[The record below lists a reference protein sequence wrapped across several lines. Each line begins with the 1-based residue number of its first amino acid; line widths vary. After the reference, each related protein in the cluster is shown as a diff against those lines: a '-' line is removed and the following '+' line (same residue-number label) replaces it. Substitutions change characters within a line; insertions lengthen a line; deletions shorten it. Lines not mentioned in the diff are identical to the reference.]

1 MAKSKKKKKGGSKKL
16 KKSNLVLAS
25 PTALTNIAR
34 NEARRKL
41 EPEIKRIEQEL
52 IQKEKEM
59 EDLVYQGLFVKLLGI
74 PLLALRNR
82 GYGKK
87 RLEEFYKRMDTGK
100 EIAPTFTD
108 VEVIYF
114 RYDNRIYRLDKEGVR
129 SRTYGQTTIPLELFE
144 NDRTEIEVLEIHFFE
159 TIEEE
164 KEEKGIEKYA
174 TVGSE

>member
-52 IQKEKEM
+52 MQKEKEM

-87 RLEEFYKRMDTGK
+87 RLEEFYNEMYEIFKDFHLERLSTNDIAEAIYDETGFDLLAQKK
-100 EIAPTFTD
+100 EFAKWLQ
-108 VEVIYF
+108 E
-114 RYDNRIYRLDKEGVR
+114 NRFDKERG
-129 SRTYGQTTIPLELFE
+129 
-144 NDRTEIEVLEIHFFE
+144 
-159 TIEEE
+159 
-164 KEEKGIEKYA
+164 K
-174 TVGSE
+174 

>member
-52 IQKEKEM
+52 MQKEKEM

-87 RLEEFYKRMDTGK
+87 RLEEFYNEMYEIFKDFHVERFTTNDIAEAIYDETGFDLLAQKK
-100 EIAPTFTD
+100 EFAKWLQ
-108 VEVIYF
+108 E
-114 RYDNRIYRLDKEGVR
+114 NRFDKERG
-129 SRTYGQTTIPLELFE
+129 
-144 NDRTEIEVLEIHFFE
+144 
-159 TIEEE
+159 
-164 KEEKGIEKYA
+164 K
-174 TVGSE
+174 

>member
-59 EDLVYQGLFVKLLGI
+59 EDLVYQGLFVRLLGI

-87 RLEEFYKRMDTGK
+87 RLEEFYNEMYEIFKDFHVERFTTNDIAEAIYDETGFDLLAQKK
-100 EIAPTFTD
+100 EFAKWLQENKF
-108 VEVIYF
+108 
-114 RYDNRIYRLDKEGVR
+114 DKERG
-129 SRTYGQTTIPLELFE
+129 
-144 NDRTEIEVLEIHFFE
+144 
-159 TIEEE
+159 
-164 KEEKGIEKYA
+164 K
-174 TVGSE
+174 

>member
-52 IQKEKEM
+52 MQKEKEM

-87 RLEEFYKRMDTGK
+87 RLEEFYNEMYEIFKDFHLERLSTNDMAGAIYDETGFDLLAQK
-100 EIAPTFTD
+100 EEFAKWLQEHRF
-108 VEVIYF
+108 
-114 RYDNRIYRLDKEGVR
+114 DKERG
-129 SRTYGQTTIPLELFE
+129 
-144 NDRTEIEVLEIHFFE
+144 
-159 TIEEE
+159 
-164 KEEKGIEKYA
+164 K
-174 TVGSE
+174 

>member
-59 EDLVYQGLFVKLLGI
+59 ENLVYQGLFVKLLGI
-74 PLLALRNR
+74 PLLTLRNR

-87 RLEEFYKRMDTGK
+87 RLEEFYNEMYEIFKDFHLEKLTTNDIAEAIYDETGYDLLAQKK
-100 EIAPTFTD
+100 EFAKWLQEHRF
-108 VEVIYF
+108 
-114 RYDNRIYRLDKEGVR
+114 DKERG
-129 SRTYGQTTIPLELFE
+129 
-144 NDRTEIEVLEIHFFE
+144 
-159 TIEEE
+159 
-164 KEEKGIEKYA
+164 K
-174 TVGSE
+174 

>member
-52 IQKEKEM
+52 MQKEKEM

-74 PLLALRNR
+74 PLLTLRNR

-87 RLEEFYKRMDTGK
+87 RLEEFYNEMYEIFKDFHLERLSTNDIAEAIYDETGFDLLAQKK
-100 EIAPTFTD
+100 EFAKWLQEHRF
-108 VEVIYF
+108 
-114 RYDNRIYRLDKEGVR
+114 DKERG
-129 SRTYGQTTIPLELFE
+129 
-144 NDRTEIEVLEIHFFE
+144 
-159 TIEEE
+159 
-164 KEEKGIEKYA
+164 K
-174 TVGSE
+174 

>member
-41 EPEIKRIEQEL
+41 EPEIKRIELEL

-87 RLEEFYKRMDTGK
+87 RLEEFYNEMYEIFKDFHLERLSTNDIAEAIYDETGYDLLAQKK
-100 EIAPTFTD
+100 EFAKWLQ
-108 VEVIYF
+108 E
-114 RYDNRIYRLDKEGVR
+114 NRFDKERG
-129 SRTYGQTTIPLELFE
+129 
-144 NDRTEIEVLEIHFFE
+144 
-159 TIEEE
+159 
-164 KEEKGIEKYA
+164 K
-174 TVGSE
+174 

>member
-74 PLLALRNR
+74 PLLTLRNR

-87 RLEEFYKRMDTGK
+87 RLEEFYNEMYEIFKDFHLERLSTNDIAEAIYDETGFDLLAQKK
-100 EIAPTFTD
+100 EFAKWLQ
-108 VEVIYF
+108 E
-114 RYDNRIYRLDKEGVR
+114 NRFDKERG
-129 SRTYGQTTIPLELFE
+129 
-144 NDRTEIEVLEIHFFE
+144 
-159 TIEEE
+159 
-164 KEEKGIEKYA
+164 K
-174 TVGSE
+174 

>member
-87 RLEEFYKRMDTGK
+87 RLEEFYNEMYEIFKDFHLERFTTNDIAEAIYDETGFDLLAQKK
-100 EIAPTFTD
+100 EFAKWWN
-108 VEVIYF
+108 E
-114 RYDNRIYRLDKEGVR
+114 NRVNKER
-129 SRTYGQTTIPLELFE
+129 E
-144 NDRTEIEVLEIHFFE
+144 N
-159 TIEEE
+159 
-164 KEEKGIEKYA
+164 K
-174 TVGSE
+174 

>member
-25 PTALTNIAR
+25 PTALSNIAKS
-34 NEARRKL
+34 EARRKL

-87 RLEEFYKRMDTGK
+87 RLEEFFNEMYEIFKDFHLERLSTNDIAEAIYDETGFDLLAQKK
-100 EIAPTFTD
+100 EFAKWLQ
-108 VEVIYF
+108 E
-114 RYDNRIYRLDKEGVR
+114 NRFDKERG
-129 SRTYGQTTIPLELFE
+129 
-144 NDRTEIEVLEIHFFE
+144 
-159 TIEEE
+159 
-164 KEEKGIEKYA
+164 K
-174 TVGSE
+174 

>member
-1 MAKSKKKKKGGSKKL
+1 MAKSKKKKGGSKKL

-52 IQKEKEM
+52 MQKEKEM

-87 RLEEFYKRMDTGK
+87 RLEEFYNEMYEIFKDFHLERLSTNDIAEAIYDETGYDLLAQKK
-100 EIAPTFTD
+100 EFAKWLQ
-108 VEVIYF
+108 E
-114 RYDNRIYRLDKEGVR
+114 NRFDKERG
-129 SRTYGQTTIPLELFE
+129 
-144 NDRTEIEVLEIHFFE
+144 
-159 TIEEE
+159 
-164 KEEKGIEKYA
+164 K
-174 TVGSE
+174 

>member
-87 RLEEFYKRMDTGK
+87 RLEEFYNEMYEIFKDFHVERFTTNDIAEAIYDETRFDLLAQKK
-100 EIAPTFTD
+100 EFAKWLQ
-108 VEVIYF
+108 E
-114 RYDNRIYRLDKEGVR
+114 NRFDKERG
-129 SRTYGQTTIPLELFE
+129 
-144 NDRTEIEVLEIHFFE
+144 
-159 TIEEE
+159 
-164 KEEKGIEKYA
+164 K
-174 TVGSE
+174 

>member
-87 RLEEFYKRMDTGK
+87 RLEEFYNEMYEIFKDFHLERLSTNDIAKAIYDETGFDLLAQKK
-100 EIAPTFTD
+100 EFAKWLQEHRF
-108 VEVIYF
+108 
-114 RYDNRIYRLDKEGVR
+114 DKERG
-129 SRTYGQTTIPLELFE
+129 
-144 NDRTEIEVLEIHFFE
+144 
-159 TIEEE
+159 
-164 KEEKGIEKYA
+164 K
-174 TVGSE
+174 

>member
-74 PLLALRNR
+74 PLLTLRNR

-87 RLEEFYKRMDTGK
+87 RLEEFYNEMYEIFKDFHLERLSTNDIAEAIYDETGFDLLAQKK
-100 EIAPTFTD
+100 EFAKWLQEHKF
-108 VEVIYF
+108 
-114 RYDNRIYRLDKEGVR
+114 DKERG
-129 SRTYGQTTIPLELFE
+129 
-144 NDRTEIEVLEIHFFE
+144 
-159 TIEEE
+159 
-164 KEEKGIEKYA
+164 K
-174 TVGSE
+174 

>member
-41 EPEIKRIEQEL
+41 EPEIKRIEQKL

-87 RLEEFYKRMDTGK
+87 RLEEFYNEMYEIFKDFHLERLSTNDIAEAIYDETGFDLLAQKK
-100 EIAPTFTD
+100 EFAKWLQENKF
-108 VEVIYF
+108 
-114 RYDNRIYRLDKEGVR
+114 DKERG
-129 SRTYGQTTIPLELFE
+129 
-144 NDRTEIEVLEIHFFE
+144 
-159 TIEEE
+159 
-164 KEEKGIEKYA
+164 K
-174 TVGSE
+174 

>member
-52 IQKEKEM
+52 MQKEKEM

-87 RLEEFYKRMDTGK
+87 RLEEFFNEMYEIFKDFHLERLSTNDIAGAIYDETEFDLLAQKK
-100 EIAPTFTD
+100 EFAKWLQ
-108 VEVIYF
+108 E
-114 RYDNRIYRLDKEGVR
+114 NRFDKERG
-129 SRTYGQTTIPLELFE
+129 
-144 NDRTEIEVLEIHFFE
+144 
-159 TIEEE
+159 
-164 KEEKGIEKYA
+164 K
-174 TVGSE
+174 

>member
-87 RLEEFYKRMDTGK
+87 RLEEFYNEMYEIFKDFHVERFTTNDIAEAIYDETGFDLLAQKK
-100 EIAPTFTD
+100 EFAKWLQENKF
-108 VEVIYF
+108 
-114 RYDNRIYRLDKEGVR
+114 DKERG
-129 SRTYGQTTIPLELFE
+129 
-144 NDRTEIEVLEIHFFE
+144 
-159 TIEEE
+159 
-164 KEEKGIEKYA
+164 K
-174 TVGSE
+174 

>member
-87 RLEEFYKRMDTGK
+87 RLEEFYNEMYEIFKDFHLERLSTNDIAEAIYDETGFDLLAQKK
-100 EIAPTFTD
+100 EFAKWLQ
-108 VEVIYF
+108 E
-114 RYDNRIYRLDKEGVR
+114 NRFDKERG
-129 SRTYGQTTIPLELFE
+129 
-144 NDRTEIEVLEIHFFE
+144 
-159 TIEEE
+159 
-164 KEEKGIEKYA
+164 K
-174 TVGSE
+174 

>member
-1 MAKSKKKKKGGSKKL
+1 MAKSKKKKGGSKKL

-87 RLEEFYKRMDTGK
+87 RLEEFYNEMYEIFKDFYLERLSTNDIAEAIYDETGYDLLAQKK
-100 EIAPTFTD
+100 EFAKWLQ
-108 VEVIYF
+108 E
-114 RYDNRIYRLDKEGVR
+114 NRFDKERG
-129 SRTYGQTTIPLELFE
+129 
-144 NDRTEIEVLEIHFFE
+144 
-159 TIEEE
+159 
-164 KEEKGIEKYA
+164 K
-174 TVGSE
+174 

>member
-74 PLLALRNR
+74 PLLTLRNR

-87 RLEEFYKRMDTGK
+87 RLEEFYNEMYEIFKDFHLERLSTNDIAEAIYDETGFDLLAQK
-100 EIAPTFTD
+100 KDFAKWLQE
-108 VEVIYF
+108 
-114 RYDNRIYRLDKEGVR
+114 NRFDKERG
-129 SRTYGQTTIPLELFE
+129 
-144 NDRTEIEVLEIHFFE
+144 
-159 TIEEE
+159 
-164 KEEKGIEKYA
+164 K
-174 TVGSE
+174 

>member
-87 RLEEFYKRMDTGK
+87 RLEEFYNEMYEIFKDFHVERFTTNDIAEAIYDETGFDLLAQKK
-100 EIAPTFTD
+100 EFAKWLQ
-108 VEVIYF
+108 E
-114 RYDNRIYRLDKEGVR
+114 NRFDKERG
-129 SRTYGQTTIPLELFE
+129 
-144 NDRTEIEVLEIHFFE
+144 
-159 TIEEE
+159 
-164 KEEKGIEKYA
+164 K
-174 TVGSE
+174 